1 MQNDAPKH
9 DCLKL
14 YNYASAELGHSH
26 AQTEK
31 VETTK
36 QMLPYTEIVWR
47 WYLLNYNQISY
58 TSEEKPLFGASLHL
72 YTYLGHHKKCM
83 PRNYLI

>member
-26 AQTEK
+26 SQTEK

-36 QMLPYTEIVWR
+36 QMLPYSEIVGR
-47 WYLLNYNQISY
+47 WYLLN
-58 TSEEKPLFGASLHL
+58 
-72 YTYLGHHKKCM
+72 
-83 PRNYLI
+83 